1 MPSSY
6 HTAIGIGLGVGFS
19 LVSMAAAQTVTDPRL
34 RVSEVVSG
42 LSQPTA
48 MAFIGPGDILVLQ
61 KAMGELDEL
70 SMGCFSPS
78 KYLTLQLTILRSLQS
93 STTMSSSREMSSLSS
108 VSTRARLARTRWRSL
123 KTVSERQADLALC
136 LGIRQ
141 SQAAG
146 QRGSLSQNVGG

>member
-61 KAMGELDEL
+61 KGDGRVRRVINGVLQPEQVLDVAVDN
-70 SMGCFSPS
+70 
-78 KYLTLQLTILRSLQS
+78 S
-93 STTMSSSREMSSLSS
+93 SVAAVVDREMSSLSS

-123 KTVSERQADLALC
+123 KTGVRTLRLIWRCAWA
-136 LGIRQ
+136 
-141 SQAAG
+141 
-146 QRGSLSQNVGG
+146 